1 MVDLAMVALVLVAL
15 LAVWLFLRGPESGA
29 RDRRRDSPPHRR
41 SETAPPRRRPPA
53 EHSEN
58 THGPRAYRAKLLGRR
73 PTRPH
78 EPPSGGG

>member
-15 LAVWLFLRGPESGA
+15 LAVWLFLRGPESESRG
-29 RDRRRDSPPHRR
+29 RRTSPSHRR
-41 SETAPPRRRPPA
+41 SETAPPPRQRPPA
-53 EHSEN
+53 GHSED

-78 EPPSGGG
+78 EPPSGNG